1 MLKKKNDYVCDIL
14 KNNYIKNIFSCP
26 ICKEKLNLVNKSLI
40 CTNLHCFDIS
50 KKGCINLLSTSKKRV
65 ENVYDNIL
73 FKNRVEFIKEGFY
86 KELHSLISDKINLTK
101 HCNVIL
107 DMGSGDGTHDNE
119 IYKLLNNRNVNIIGV
134 DISKKGVE
142 ISSDYV
148 SDNFIP
154 IVADLNYLPFVDN
167 SIDVILNILSPANE
181 AEMNR
186 VLKKD
191 GIILKVTP
199 KKEYLQ
205 ELRLALGIKEYENEN
220 QIEENIKR
228 KYEIINKTEIIV
240 RKELSTKTL
249 SNLLEMTPLTK
260 NYKKDILI
268 DSISIALNIYEL
280 KVRDKNESI

>member
-1 MLKKKNDYVCDIL
+1 MLKKKNDYVCDTI
-14 KNNYIKNIFSCP
+14 KNNYVKNIFCCP
-26 ICKEKLNLVNKSLI
+26 ICKEKLNLINKSLI
-40 CTNLHCFDIS
+40 CINSHCFDIS

-65 ENVYDNIL
+65 ENVYDDIL

-86 KELHSLISDKINLTK
+86 KELHNLISEKINSRK
-101 HCNVIL
+101 NCNVIL

-119 IYKLLNNRNVNIIGV
+119 IYKLLNNKDVNIIGV

-142 ISSDYV
+142 ASSDYV
-148 SDNFIP
+148 SDNFVP
-154 IVADLNYLPFVDN
+154 IVADLNYLPFSNN
-167 SIDVILNILSPANE
+167 SIDIILNILSPANE
-181 AEMNR
+181 SEMNR

-220 QIEENIKR
+220 LIEENIKR
-228 KYEIINKTEIIV
+228 KYNIMNKTEIIV
-240 RKELSTKTL
+240 RKELSKKTL

-268 DSISIALNIYEL
+268 DSILIALNVYEL
-280 KVRDKNESI
+280 KVCDKNESV